1 MFSVYHDQKDG
12 SEFSDVTLASEDDNE
27 NSDVIVVRIFKNF
40 SEGEYLQ
47 EAVKCNIDELTAIL
61 LDILHCKASC
71 RSSTLLNFSNFLS
84 TITSELSLSSSDTR
98 VTSENSLPSL
108 GHDVLKLS

>member
-1 MFSVYHDQKDG
+1 MCSRNLVKEKDC
-12 SEFSDVTLASEDDNE
+12 SEFSDVTFASDDDND
-27 NSDVIVVRIFKNF
+27 NSDLNECDQEVEKTPIQDYCQDVIFNR
-40 SEGEYLQ
+40 
-47 EAVKCNIDELTAIL
+47 
-61 LDILHCKASC
+61 
-71 RSSTLLNFSNFLS
+71 S